1 LNNFYTSV
9 NLHRRFGEILYRGYT
24 ANGTRIQK
32 REKFGPTFY
41 LASKDPSKYRSLDGR
56 YLNQY
61 KFDRM
66 GQGKELLETYK
77 DMEGVTVYGTRN
89 YIHQYITDNFPGDIS
104 FNQNHINIVNFD
116 IEVASDDGFPSPDEA
131 LHPIIS
137 IALKSSKSS
146 IYQVW
151 GLDEYDSTK
160 TELDMDGDL
169 IKYHKCDTEQA
180 LLASFLLYWTKNYPD
195 VVTGWYIR
203 KFDIPYLVNRICR
216 LTGEIPGD
224 KEEIESVNA
233 RKLSPW
239 DRVHT
244 GSARGVKSGKFGYEL
259 DGIQI
264 ADYIELFQKF
274 GYSYGPQESYKLD
287 HIAYT
292 VLGENKLS
300 YEEHGNL
307 HSLYKADHQK
317 FIDYNIKDV
326 QLVDR
331 IDKKMG
337 LINLVLTMAYKGGV
351 NVSDTFGTTSIWESI
366 IYRRLLNNG
375 IIPPVEQI
383 SQCMYGLVGNPDNQ
397 TYDAHGAKEAQR
409 TIAGGYVKPPKPGM
423 YDWVVSFDLNSLYPN
438 IIVQS
443 NISPET
449 IITDKT
455 WNEFPQGVDHYLD
468 SEDIQSDEYS
478 ICASGVPFSKK
489 KQGIIPELIVEYYAE
504 RSVIKQKMLK
514 VKQEYE
520 QTKNKSL
527 EPEINQ
533 LENNQ
538 MAIKILLNSLYGAMA
553 NKYFKFFDNALA
565 ESVTLTGQ
573 LSIKWA
579 ERAINIEMNKV
590 LKTKGKDYVIAID
603 TDSVYINFGPLVA
616 KLAPADPVKALDK
629 ICKTHFEPMIAAA
642 YDKLFHKLNA
652 YTPRMEM
659 GREVIADRG
668 IWTAKKRYILNV
680 HNNEGVQ
687 YAEPKLKIMGIEAI
701 KSSTPEVVRDKFK
714 EVFKIIIKGNEVST
728 RKFINDFKQEFKSL
742 SAEKVS
748 FPRGVSELDK
758 WKDRRFIYKKGT
770 PIHVRGAL
778 LYNNQIK
785 EKSLGKKHDMIQK
798 GEKIKFT
805 YLKVPNPIRENV
817 ISFPD
822 YLPDSLHLNKYIDY
836 DKQFEK
842 TFLEPLEPILDAVG
856 WSVTEQATLEDF
868 FG

>member
-1 LNNFYTSV
+1 MNNFYTSITR
-9 NLHRRFGEILYRGYT
+9 HKGDILYRGYT
-24 ANGTRIQK
+24 PNGTRIEK
-32 REKFGPTFY
+32 REKFSPTFY
-41 LASKDPSKYRSLDGR
+41 LQSKDPSKYKSLDGK
-56 YLNQY
+56 YLNSY
-61 KFDRM
+61 EFNSM
-66 GQGKELLETYK
+66 YEGKEFLETYK
-77 DMEGVTVYGTRN
+77 DMEGVKVYGTKN
-89 YIHQYITDNFPGDIS
+89 YVHQYITNNFPTDIK
-104 FNQNHINIVNFD
+104 FNQKHINIVNFD

-131 LHPIIS
+131 LHPVIS

-151 GLDEYDSTK
+151 GLDEYDPTK
-160 TELDMDGDL
+160 TELDMADNH
-169 IKYHKCDTEQA
+169 IKYHKCNTETE
-180 LLASFLLYWTKNYPD
+180 LLVSFINYWTKNYPD
-195 VVTGWYIR
+195 IVTGWYIR
-203 KFDIPYLVNRICR
+203 QFDIPYLVNRICR
-216 LTGEIPGD
+216 LAGEIPSED
-224 KEEIESVNA
+224 SQIKCKPA

-239 DRVHT
+239 NIVGT
-244 GSARGVKSGKFGYEL
+244 GSLRGLKSAKYGYEL
-259 DGIQI
+259 EGIQI
-264 ADYIELFQKF
+264 ADYIELFKKF

-307 HSLYKADHQK
+307 HNLYKADHQK

-331 IDKKMG
+331 IDSKMG

-351 NVSDTFGTTSIWESI
+351 NVSDTFGTTAIWESI
-366 IYRRLLNNG
+366 IYRRLLKNDV
-375 IIPPVEQI
+375 IPPVEQI

-397 TYDAHGAKEAQR
+397 TYDADGAKQAQR
-409 TIAGGYVKPPKPGM
+409 TIAGGYVKSPRPGA

-449 IITDKT
+449 IIKDKT
-455 WNEFPQGVDHYLD
+455 WNYFTQGVNHYLNND
-468 SEDIQSDEYS
+468 DIQTDDYS
-478 ICASGVPFSKK
+478 VCASGVPFSKK

-504 RSVIKQKMLK
+504 RSSIKQKMLK

-527 EPEINQ
+527 ESEINQ

-579 ERAINIEMNKV
+579 ERAINNKMNKV
-590 LKTKGKDYVIAID
+590 LKTEGKDYVIAID
-603 TDSVYINFGPLVA
+603 TDSVYINFGPLVTKWA
-616 KLAPADPVKALDK
+616 LKDPVESLDE
-629 ICKTHFEPMIAAA
+629 ICKTYFEPMIAKS

-668 IWTAKKRYILNV
+668 IWMAKKRYILNV

-714 EVFKIIIKGNEVST
+714 EIFKIIITGSEAKT
-728 RKFINDFKQEFKSL
+728 RLFINEFKSDFKL
-742 SAEKVS
+742 LPADKVS

-758 WKDRRFIYKKGT
+758 WKDRRMIYKKGT
-770 PIHVRGAL
+770 PIHVRGSL
-778 LYNNQIK
+778 LYNYQIK
-785 EKSLGKKHDMIQK
+785 DKGLDKIHAIIQK

-805 YLKVPNPIRENV
+805 YLKLPNPIRENV

-822 YLPDSLHLNKYIDY
+822 YLPDSLQLSKYIDY

-842 TFLEPLEPILDAVG
+842 TFIEPLEPILDAVG
-856 WSVTEQATLEDF
+856 WSLTEQATLEDF

>member
-1 LNNFYTSV
+1 MSNFYTSI
-9 NLHRRFGEILYRGYT
+9 NRHKGEILYRGYT
-24 ANGTRIQK
+24 TNGTRIEK
-32 REKFGPTFY
+32 REKFGPTFF
-41 LASKDPSKYRSLDGR
+41 LPSKDPSKYRSLDGN
-56 YLNQY
+56 YLNSYQ
-61 KFDRM
+61 FDTM
-66 GQGKELLETYK
+66 YQGKEFLDTYK
-77 DMEGVTVYGTRN
+77 DMEGVKVYGTRN
-89 YIHQYITDNFPGDIS
+89 YVHQYITDNFPTDIK
-104 FNQNHINIVNFD
+104 FNQKHINIVNFD

-131 LHPIIS
+131 LHPVIS

-151 GLDEYDSTK
+151 GLDTYDPAK
-160 TELDMDGDL
+160 TELDMAGDH
-169 IKYHKCDTEQA
+169 IKYHKCNTETE
-180 LLASFLLYWTKNYPD
+180 LLVSFINYWTKNYPD
-195 VVTGWYIR
+195 IVTGWYIR
-203 KFDIPYLVNRICR
+203 QFDIPYLVNRICR
-216 LTGEIPGD
+216 LAGEIPGED
-224 KEEIESVNA
+224 GQIKCKPA
-233 RKLSPW
+233 RRLSPW
-239 DRVHT
+239 NNVGT
-244 GSARGVKSGKFGYEL
+244 GTSRGQKSSKYGYEL
-259 DGIQI
+259 EGIQI
-264 ADYIELFQKF
+264 ADYIELFKKF

-307 HSLYKADHQK
+307 HNLYKADHQK

-331 IDKKMG
+331 IDSKMG

-351 NVSDTFGTTSIWESI
+351 NVSDTFGTTAIWESI
-366 IYRRLLNNG
+366 IYRRLLKNG
-375 IIPPVEQI
+375 VIPPVEQI

-409 TIAGGYVKPPKPGM
+409 TIAGGYVKPPKPGA
-423 YDWVVSFDLNSLYPN
+423 YDWVISFDLNSLYPN

-449 IITDKT
+449 IIKDKT
-455 WNEFPQGVDHYLD
+455 WNHFTQGVNHYLNND
-468 SEDIQSDEYS
+468 DIQTDDYS
-478 ICASGVPFSKK
+478 VCASGVPFSKK

-520 QTKNKSL
+520 ETKDKSL
-527 EPEINQ
+527 ESEINQ

-701 KSSTPEVVRDKFK
+701 KSSTPEIVRDKFK
-714 EVFKIIIKGNEVST
+714 EIFKVIIKGNELST
-728 RKFINDFKQEFKSL
+728 RKFINDFKKEFKSL
-742 SAEKVS
+742 PAEKVS

-758 WKDRRFIYKKGT
+758 WKDRRNIYKKGT

-785 EKSLGKKHDMIQK
+785 EKSLGKKHDLIQK

>member
-1 LNNFYTSV
+1 LNNFYTSI
-9 NLHRRFGEILYRGYT
+9 NRHKGEILYRGYT
-24 ANGTRIQK
+24 ANGTRIEK
-32 REKFGPTFY
+32 REKFGPTFF
-41 LASKDPSKYRSLDGR
+41 LPSKDPSKYRSLDGN
-56 YLNQY
+56 YLNSYQ
-61 KFDRM
+61 FDTM
-66 GQGKELLETYK
+66 YQGKEFLDTYK
-77 DMEGVTVYGTRN
+77 DMEGVKVYGTRN
-89 YIHQYITDNFPGDIS
+89 YVHQYITDNFPTDIE
-104 FNQNHINIVNFD
+104 FNQKHINIVNFD
-116 IEVASDDGFPSPDEA
+116 IEVASDDGFPSPDVA
-131 LHPIIS
+131 LHPVIS

-151 GLDEYDSTK
+151 GLDEYDPAK
-160 TELDMDGDL
+160 TELDMAGNH
-169 IKYHKCDTEQA
+169 IKYHKCNTETE
-180 LLASFLLYWTKNYPD
+180 LLVSFINYWTKNYPD
-195 VVTGWYIR
+195 IVTGWYIR
-203 KFDIPYLVNRICR
+203 QFDIPYLVNRICR
-216 LTGEIPGD
+216 LAGEIPGED
-224 KEEIESVNA
+224 GQIKCKPA
-233 RKLSPW
+233 RRLSPW
-239 DRVHT
+239 NNVGT
-244 GSARGVKSGKFGYEL
+244 GTSRGQKSAKYGYEL
-259 DGIQI
+259 EGIQI
-264 ADYIELFQKF
+264 ADYIELFKKF

-307 HSLYKADHQK
+307 HNLYKADHQK

-331 IDKKMG
+331 IDSKMG

-351 NVSDTFGTTSIWESI
+351 NVSDTFGTTAIWESI
-366 IYRRLLNNG
+366 IYRRLLKNG
-375 IIPPVEQI
+375 VIPPVEQI

-397 TYDAHGAKEAQR
+397 TYDANGAKQAQR
-409 TIAGGYVKPPKPGM
+409 TIAGGYVKSPRPGA

-449 IITDKT
+449 IIKDKT
-455 WNEFPQGVDHYLD
+455 WDHFTQGVNHYLNND
-468 SEDIQSDEYS
+468 DIQTDDYS
-478 ICASGVPFSKK
+478 LCASGVPFSKK

-520 QTKNKSL
+520 ETKNKSL
-527 EPEINQ
+527 ESEINQ

-579 ERAINIEMNKV
+579 ERAINNEMNKV

-616 KLAPADPVKALDK
+616 QLAPADPVKALDK
-629 ICKTHFEPMIAAA
+629 ICKTHFEPMIASA
-642 YDKLFHKLNA
+642 YDELFHKLNA

-714 EVFKIIIKGNEVST
+714 EIFKVIIKGNELST

-758 WKDRRFIYKKGT
+758 WKDRRTIYKKGT

-785 EKSLGKKHDMIQK
+785 EKSLDKKHDMIQK

-842 TFLEPLEPILDAVG
+842 TFIEPLEPILDAVG
-856 WSVTEQATLEDF
+856 WSVNEQATLEDF

>member
-1 LNNFYTSV
+1 LSNFYTSI
-9 NLHRRFGEILYRGYT
+9 NRHKGEILYRGYT
-24 ANGTRIQK
+24 TNGTRIEK

-41 LASKDPSKYRSLDGR
+41 LPSKDPSKFRSLDGN
-56 YLNQY
+56 YLNSYQ
-61 KFDRM
+61 FDTM
-66 GQGKELLETYK
+66 YQGKEFLDTYK
-77 DMEGVTVYGTRN
+77 DMEGVKVYGTKN
-89 YIHQYITDNFPGDIS
+89 YVHQYITDTFPDDIK

-131 LHPIIS
+131 LHPVIS

-151 GLDEYDSTK
+151 GLDEYDPAK
-160 TELDMDGDL
+160 TELDMAGDH
-169 IKYHKCDTEQA
+169 IKYHKCDTETE
-180 LLASFLLYWTKNYPD
+180 LLVSFINYWTKNYPD
-195 VVTGWYIR
+195 VITGWYIR
-203 KFDIPYLVNRICR
+203 QFDIPYLVNRICR
-216 LTGEIPGD
+216 LAGEIPGQD
-224 KEEIESVNA
+224 DQIKCKPA
-233 RKLSPW
+233 RRLSPW
-239 DRVHT
+239 NSIGT
-244 GSARGVKSGKFGYEL
+244 GASRGVKSAKFGYEL
-259 DGIQI
+259 EGIQI
-264 ADYIELFQKF
+264 ADYIELFKKF

-351 NVSDTFGTTSIWESI
+351 NVSDTFGTTAIWESI
-366 IYRRLLNNG
+366 LYRRLLKNG
-375 IIPPVEQI
+375 VVPPVEQI

-397 TYDAHGAKEAQR
+397 TYDANGSKEAQR
-409 TIAGGYVKPPKPGM
+409 TIAGGYVKPPKPGA

-449 IITDKT
+449 IIKDKT
-455 WNEFPQGVDHYLD
+455 WNHFTQGVNHYLNID
-468 SEDIQSDEYS
+468 DIQTDDYS
-478 ICASGVPFSKK
+478 VCASGVPFSKN

-520 QTKNKSL
+520 QTKNTAL
-527 EPEINQ
+527 ESEINQ

-553 NKYFKFFDNALA
+553 NKYFKYFDNALA

-579 ERAINIEMNKV
+579 ERAINAEMNKI

-603 TDSVYINFGPLVA
+603 TDSVYIHFGPLVDQ
-616 KLAPADPVKALDK
+616 LAPKDPVAALDK

-714 EVFKIIIKGNEVST
+714 EIFKVIIKGNELST

-742 SAEKVS
+742 PAEKVS

-758 WKDRRFIYKKGT
+758 WKDRRNIYKKGT

-785 EKSLGKKHDMIQK
+785 EKSLDKKHDMIQK

-822 YLPDSLHLNKYIDY
+822 YLPDSLQLNKYIDY

-868 FG
+868 FE